1 MKQRI
6 FIAIHYLEIGGAERS
21 LLGLLNALDV
31 ALYDIDLFI
40 YSHQGEFMRMIPKK
54 IRLLPEIP
62 QYAALERPLKEIVKN
77 GHWKIAFAR
86 LRAKWL
92 CWRYM
97 KRSKQTEGSAIFQYV
112 ADYTFGLLPSL
123 YRYGVYDLAISF
135 LSPHNI
141 VLEKVQAKKKIAWIH
156 TDYSAIQ
163 VDKERELKVWG
174 RYDYIASISENVTQ
188 TFLQVFP
195 EVKEKIFLIENILSP
210 AFVREQAVLL
220 DVSDEM
226 KILEGEI
233 RLCSVGRFSF
243 AKNFDNVPL
252 ICKSIVEKGIR
263 VKWFLIGFGG
273 DEQLIRDRITEAKM
287 EDYVFLLGKK
297 ENPYPY
303 MKTCDI
309 YIQPSRYEGKAVTV
323 REAQMLCKP
332 VVITNFPTA
341 CSQLTDGVDGIIVPL
356 ENEACAEGIVK
367 VIKDHELRQSLIA
380 YLQAHDYGNEVE
392 VEKIYHLK

>member
-1 MKQRI
+1 
-6 FIAIHYLEIGGAERS
+6 
-21 LLGLLNALDV
+21 
-31 ALYDIDLFI
+31 
-40 YSHQGEFMRMIPKK
+40 MI
-54 IRLLPEIP
+54 
-62 QYAALERPLKEIVKN
+62 
-77 GHWKIAFAR
+77 
-86 LRAKWL
+86 
-92 CWRYM
+92 
-97 KRSKQTEGSAIFQYV
+97 
-112 ADYTFGLLPSL
+112 
-123 YRYGVYDLAISF
+123 
-135 LSPHNI
+135 
-141 VLEKVQAKKKIAWIH
+141 
-156 TDYSAIQ
+156 
-163 VDKERELKVWG
+163 
-174 RYDYIASISENVTQ
+174 IASISENVTQ